1 MGNSIVLD
9 QNSTVEEYANV
20 LRGRY
25 VTSVTVVDGDDCAP
39 LEAIF
44 TLDNGITLVAHGN
57 EGCEVCGNDWYY
69 IEKAF
74 ACGSAQARIMGA
86 YARHSQDMEDLGHE
100 TYTIFVM
107 VNGNYGPTPSKFR
120 GRRRRLL
127 RDRVHPNRI
136 SHHKRKVRTTCAI
149 TNHTDR
155 KDSGLYHY

>member
-9 QNSTVEEYANV
+9 QYSTAEEYTNV

-57 EGCEVCGNDWYY
+57 EGCEACGNDWYY

-74 ACGSAQARIMGA
+74 ACGSAQARIMSA
-86 YARHSQDMEDLGHE
+86 HVKHNEYDFEDV
-100 TYTIFVM
+100 YTIFVM
-107 VNGNYGPTPSKFR
+107 FDGISSQFPLMSFR
-120 GRRRRLL
+120 GGGDGYYGTGFTLT
-127 RDRVHPNRI
+127 
-136 SHHKRKVRTTCAI
+136 VRPAMT
-149 TNHTDR
+149 
-155 KDSGLYHY
+155 KE

>member
-9 QNSTVEEYANV
+9 QDSTAEEYTNV

-57 EGCEVCGNDWYY
+57 EGCTACGSDWYY

-74 ACGSAQARIMGA
+74 ACGSAQARIMSA
-86 YARHSQDMEDLGHE
+86 HVKHNEYEFEDV
-100 TYTIFVM
+100 YTIFVM
-107 VNGNYGPTPSKFR
+107 FDGISGQFPLMAVRGSGYGYYGTGFILTAYPTTSEKYGP
-120 GRRRRLL
+120 
-127 RDRVHPNRI
+127 H
-136 SHHKRKVRTTCAI
+136 AQ
-149 TNHTDR
+149 
-155 KDSGLYHY
+155 

>member
-9 QNSTVEEYANV
+9 QNSTAEEYTNV

-44 TLDNGITLVAHGN
+44 TLDNGIALVAHGN

-74 ACGSAQARIMGA
+74 ACGSAQARIMSA
-86 YARHSQDMEDLGHE
+86 HVNHNEYELEDV
-100 TYTIFVM
+100 YTIFVM
-107 VNGNYGPTPSKFR
+107 FDGISSPFPLMAVRGGGDGYYGTGFTLTVYPTTSEKYGP
-120 GRRRRLL
+120 
-127 RDRVHPNRI
+127 H
-136 SHHKRKVRTTCAI
+136 AQ
-149 TNHTDR
+149 
-155 KDSGLYHY
+155 

>member
-9 QNSTVEEYANV
+9 QNSTAEEYTNV

-44 TLDNGITLVAHGN
+44 TLDNGIALVAHGN

-74 ACGSAQARIMGA
+74 ACGSAQARIMSAHVNHNEYGF
-86 YARHSQDMEDLGHE
+86 EDV
-100 TYTIFVM
+100 YIIFVM
-107 VNGNYGPTPSKFR
+107 FDGISSPFPLMAVRGGGDGYYGTGFTLTVYPTTSEKYGP
-120 GRRRRLL
+120 
-127 RDRVHPNRI
+127 H
-136 SHHKRKVRTTCAI
+136 AQ
-149 TNHTDR
+149 
-155 KDSGLYHY
+155 

>member
-9 QNSTVEEYANV
+9 QYSTAEEYTNV

-57 EGCEVCGNDWYY
+57 EGCEACGNDWYY

-74 ACGSAQARIMGA
+74 ACDSAQVRIMSA
-86 YARHSQDMEDLGHE
+86 HVDHDEYWPEDV
-100 TYTIFVM
+100 YTIFVM
-107 VNGNYGPTPSKFR
+107 FDGISSQCPLMAVRGGGDGYYGTGFT
-120 GRRRRLL
+120 LT
-127 RDRVHPNRI
+127 
-136 SHHKRKVRTTCAI
+136 VRPAMT
-149 TNHTDR
+149 
-155 KDSGLYHY
+155 KE